1 MRPIRRGTIGAV
13 TLAIAVA
20 GPTCAYSQEHQDAA
34 DKTVLTETSVQPRN
48 VTIGSPFRYSTRYDA
63 ESGIELALPLPTENI
78 GRFFILDFGEVAAT
92 IDATRGRVVYERWY
106 DLIAYQTGDDL
117 VPGLEFKW
125 RGTDGEIQT
134 AYLPDTP
141 VSIESVLPTAPDSS
155 DPIPLAQLD
164 LLDIKAPIRPP
175 RKPLPVWWIAAGVL
189 IGLSLGTFLYR
200 AWSRGRVTVA
210 HKPLAHEIA
219 LGDLRALRDGALFRE
234 SYLGEFYVELS
245 NVMRAYLEARFAL
258 RAPEMT
264 TEEFLQAAHQ
274 GSEMTGEERGSLQIF
289 LCEADLVKF
298 ARMHPNSNDADRAWT
313 AADSFVRATAIQPEV
328 ADAMA

>member
-1 MRPIRRGTIGAV
+1 VTPVRKGTIGAV
-13 TLAIAVA
+13 AFAIAVA
-20 GPTCAYSQEHQDAA
+20 GPTCAYSQEHPDAA
-34 DKTVLTETSVQPRN
+34 DKTVLTATSVEPRS
-48 VTIGSPFRYSTRYDA
+48 VSIGTPFRYSTQYDA

-78 GRFFILDFGEVAAT
+78 GRFFILDFGEVAAKV
-92 IDATRGRVVYERWY
+92 DATRGRVVYERWY

-125 RGTDGEIQT
+125 RGTDGEVQT

-141 VSIESVLPTAPDSS
+141 VSIESVLPTAADSS
-155 DPIPLAQLD
+155 DPTALAQLD

-175 RKPLPVWWIAAGVL
+175 RM
-189 IGLSLGTFLYR
+189 YR
-200 AWSRGRVTVA
+200 AWSRGRVKVA
-210 HKPLAHEIA
+210 HKPSAHEIA

-234 SYLGEFYVELS
+234 SRLGEFYVELS

-264 TEEFLQAAHQ
+264 TEEFLQAAHR

-298 ARMHPNSNDADRAWT
+298 ARMHPNSDDADRAWT
-313 AADSFVRATAIQPEV
+313 AAESFVRATAIQPEV